1 MKHDTTSTETDSC
14 CKIGRLIREY
24 KLSDLD
30 TQLEQQW
37 TATTGESSSL
47 RELQREINRQLVR
60 TTLTNAGLSPIDG
73 EAENYRRILRS
84 ADVNENRRIDARRRL
99 ENESIDVDKL
109 TADFVSHQTVY
120 NHLQDCRAVS
130 RPDDDSHEDQLARV
144 RSRIFGL
151 QNRTEL
157 VTEQGLSQLGGSDL
171 LTPAEYDVIVDIQ
184 AVCEHCGRSHD
195 IETLLSDAG
204 CQCRR

>member
-1 MKHDTTSTETDSC
+1 MKQDTRSTETDSC

-24 KLSDLD
+24 ELADLD
-30 TQLEQQW
+30 TQLEQRW

-60 TTLTNAGLSPIDG
+60 VTLTNVGMPPIDG

-84 ADVNENRRIDARRRL
+84 EDVNESRRIDARRRL

-109 TADFVSHQTVY
+109 TADFISHQTVY
-120 NHLQDCRAVS
+120 NHLQDCRDVS
-130 RPDDDSHEDQLARV
+130 RPDDDSHEGQLSRI

-151 QNRTEL
+151 QKRTEL
-157 VTEQGLSQLGGSDL
+157 VTEQGLSQLAGSDL
-171 LTPAEYDVIVDIQ
+171 ATPGEYDVIVDIQ
-184 AVCEHCGRSHD
+184 AVCEDCGRSHD
-195 IETLLSDAG
+195 IETLLSETG

>member
-1 MKHDTTSTETDSC
+1 MKQDTRSTETDSC

-24 KLSDLD
+24 ELADLD
-30 TQLEQQW
+30 TQLEQRW

-60 TTLTNAGLSPIDG
+60 VTLTNAGMPPIDG

-84 ADVNENRRIDARRRL
+84 EDVNESRRIDARRRL

-109 TADFVSHQTVY
+109 TADFISHQTVY
-120 NHLQDCRAVS
+120 NHLQDCRDVS
-130 RPDDDSHEDQLARV
+130 RPDDDSHEGQLSRI

-151 QNRTEL
+151 QKRTEL
-157 VTEQGLSQLGGSDL
+157 VTEQGLSQLAGSDL
-171 LTPAEYDVIVDIQ
+171 ATPGEYDVIVDIQ
-184 AVCEHCGRSHD
+184 AVCEDCGRSHD
-195 IETLLSDAG
+195 IETLLSETG